1 MEIVA
6 LLCPVI
12 IGSVTTPEVVAGS
25 VIAHDPAPLERTY
38 PLTAGEAETLSK
50 TTLMPF
56 EAKYAFL
63 ITGAAGTEK
72 VFAVTCGEVRTTNAD
87 VASATALAIAES
99 RRRRE
104 GRPWV
109 FGFCVCVITGGYSHG
124 LGYKLVNGA

>member
-1 MEIVA
+1 
-6 LLCPVI
+6 VI

-25 VIAHDPAPLERTY
+25 EIAHDPAPLERTY
-38 PLTAGEAETLSK
+38 PVTAGEAETLSK

-72 VFAVTCGEVRTTNAD
+72 VFAVTCGEVSTTNAD

-104 GRPWV
+104 GPRV
-109 FGFCVCVITGGYSHG
+109 FEFCVCVITGGYWHVP
-124 LGYKLVNGA
+124 GYKLVNGA